1 MSTDKERNGHM
12 SAAILYGVEDLKIE
26 TVDIPEIKEDEVL
39 VRVKVALTC
48 GTDLKVWKRGYNAR
62 MIKPPALLGHE
73 LAGVIEETGSRVNGG
88 VRKGMRVFP
97 ANSAP
102 CTVCFY
108 CKKGQ
113 PNLCEDL
120 LFNNGAYAEYIR
132 IPGRIVRQNMLEIPD
147 GVTYADAAMTEPL
160 ACVLRGIHET
170 GIKAGDTAVVIGCG
184 AIGLKFI
191 RILAQRKVRV
201 IAIGKGQSQM
211 NIAKRL
217 GATAAFDVAQTENPV
232 AAGRQ
237 LTEEWA
243 GAEAGLEGGVRCGPD
258 GKSGGG
264 GAPIDR
270 RRARGG
276 RGDRSGR
283 ARANLGMGAAN
294 RAQGRHGE
302 SVRRL
307 PVGNRSEN
315 RSSGAALRRD
325 HHQVHFS
332 SHAAIHSRSAG
343 NNRARGNPRQRFCD
357 GRGESGRIAEAVSG
371 HEKPKR
377 RIEDRGHS
385 LKRHAA
391 GHAGH
396 HAANT

>member
-48 GTDLKVWKRGYNAR
+48 GTDLKVWKRGYHAR
-62 MIKPPALLGHE
+62 MIKPPALFGHE

-232 AAGRQ
+232 AAVRQ
-237 LTEEWA
+237 LTEGARGADAVIEAVGRAQTWEWA
-243 GAEAGLEGGVRCGPD
+243 LQIVRKGGTVNLFGGCPSGTEVKIDPAALHYAEITIKSTFHHTPRFMREALET
-258 GKSGGG
+258 
-264 GAPIDR
+264 I
-270 RRARGG
+270 ARGEI
-276 RGDRSGR
+276 R
-283 ARANLGMGAAN
+283 ASDFITGEAPLSELPQVFEHMKN
-294 RAQGRHGE
+294 RHGE
-302 SVRRL
+302 MKT
-307 PVGNRSEN
+307 
-315 RSSGAALRRD
+315 
-325 HHQVHFS
+325 
-332 SHAAIHSRSAG
+332 
-343 NNRARGNPRQRFCD
+343 
-357 GRGESGRIAEAVSG
+357 AVI
-371 HEKPKR
+371 P
-377 RIEDRGHS
+377 
-385 LKRHAA
+385 
-391 GHAGH
+391 
-396 HAANT
+396 